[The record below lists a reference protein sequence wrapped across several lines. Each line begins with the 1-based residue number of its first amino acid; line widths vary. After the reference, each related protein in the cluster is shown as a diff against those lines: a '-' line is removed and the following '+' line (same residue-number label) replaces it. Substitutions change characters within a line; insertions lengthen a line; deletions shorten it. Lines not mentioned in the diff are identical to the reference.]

1 MFEASCAH
9 GEKNAVISLSSPC
22 GSLSNDD
29 KQLLLNPSHSHTHDL
44 FSTAFISEFFS

>member
-9 GEKNAVISLSSPC
+9 GEKNAVISLSSLC
-22 GSLSNDD
+22 GSLSND
-29 KQLLLNPSHSHTHDL
+29 KRLLLNPSHSHTHDL